1 MGHKV
6 TVYEKQTK
14 LGGMMRYGIPSYRF
28 PREKLDAEINS
39 ILSLGIEVHTG
50 VKVGQDVTFDQLRKE
65 HDCLYISIGAHPDK
79 KTGIE
84 GEDSEGVI
92 SAVEML
98 RRIGDEEMP
107 DFTGQNAAVIGGNV
121 AMDVPHS
128 AIRLGAAKVTCVY
141 RRRQEDMTAQQEEV
155 EGTIAEGEV
164 LTL

>member
-1 MGHKV
+1 M
-6 TVYEKQTK
+6 
-14 LGGMMRYGIPSYRF
+14 
-28 PREKLDAEINS
+28 
-39 ILSLGIEVHTG
+39 
-50 VKVGQDVTFDQLRKE
+50 
-65 HDCLYISIGAHPDK
+65 
-79 KTGIE
+79 
-84 GEDSEGVI
+84 
-92 SAVEML
+92 EML

-107 DFTGQNAAVIGGNV
+107 ILPGQNAAVISGNV